1 MRKLCAIF
9 VGQIDILRAV
19 GNLAVNGRT
28 LFAPTKIYIII
39 VFYQYIYVG
48 ERRNFFVSGT
58 APSTS
63 RHSRSFQSQ
72 TVLFIKRHKK
82 KDDPKSS
89 FFISIPLKGS
99 FSLQCADSIR
109 PCKHHH
115 MPCSQAS
122 RKIAVLSFAPIS

>member
-9 VGQIDILRAV
+9 VGRIDILRAV
-19 GNLAVNGRT
+19 DNLAVNGRT
-28 LFAPTKIYIII
+28 LFAPTKKHIR
-39 VFYQYIYVG
+39 VPLFYLSHHSCRATFGRPFLPQTFCVYQIPKKG
-48 ERRNFFVSGT
+48 
-58 APSTS
+58 
-63 RHSRSFQSQ
+63 RH
-72 TVLFIKRHKK
+72 V
-82 KDDPKSS
+82 KSS

-122 RKIAVLSFAPIS
+122 RKIAVLSFAPISRLPCSPLF